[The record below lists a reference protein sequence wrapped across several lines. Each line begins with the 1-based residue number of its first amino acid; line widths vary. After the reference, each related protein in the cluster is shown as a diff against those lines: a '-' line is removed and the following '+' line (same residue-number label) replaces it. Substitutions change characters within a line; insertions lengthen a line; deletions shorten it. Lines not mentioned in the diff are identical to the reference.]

1 MGIIANYQYLSDK
14 NLKEL
19 KVFYT
24 KEDEI
29 FEEVEERSEEA
40 DILFDLD
47 KM

>member
-19 KVFYT
+19 KVFYA